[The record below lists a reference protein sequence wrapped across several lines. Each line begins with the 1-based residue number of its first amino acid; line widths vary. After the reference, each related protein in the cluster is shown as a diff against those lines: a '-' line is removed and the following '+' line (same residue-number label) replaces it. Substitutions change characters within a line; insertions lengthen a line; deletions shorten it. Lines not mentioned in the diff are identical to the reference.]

1 MRRSSASSVK
11 TYERIRIRPLAFPPR
26 SRRSREPFSQAGHSR
41 IERKTSRADA
51 LPQIMSSAADSRAQH
66 PSRRRILIV
75 EDDYLV
81 ALQFENALTEA
92 GYEVVDIA
100 STAEEALQLVPAHQP
115 ELVVMGV
122 RLAGPRDGIQA
133 ATEILDRFGV
143 RSIFVSAFSDASTR
157 ARADRANPIAW
168 LAKPVAD
175 RKLVSTVNSALRDMG
190 GGADTGS
197 GAS

>member
-1 MRRSSASSVK
+1 
-11 TYERIRIRPLAFPPR
+11 
-26 SRRSREPFSQAGHSR
+26 
-41 IERKTSRADA
+41 
-51 LPQIMSSAADSRAQH
+51 MSPTADSRARD
-66 PSRRRILIV
+66 PNRRRILIV

-100 STAEEALQLVPAHQP
+100 STAEEAVQLIPDHQP
-115 ELVVMGV
+115 ELVLMDV

-133 ATEILDRFGV
+133 AMEILDRFGI
-143 RSIFVSAFSDASTR
+143 RSIFVSAFADASTR

-175 RKLVSTVNSALRDMG
+175 RRLVTTVNTALRDIG
-190 GGADTGS
+190 PGR
-197 GAS
+197 ASS